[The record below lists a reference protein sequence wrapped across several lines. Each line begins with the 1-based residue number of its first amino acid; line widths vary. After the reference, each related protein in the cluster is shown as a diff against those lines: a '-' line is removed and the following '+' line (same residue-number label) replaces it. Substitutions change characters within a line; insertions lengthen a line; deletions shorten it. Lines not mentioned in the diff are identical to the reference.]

1 MAHLCNFTVLK
12 NSATYVNTRV
22 MVLLELLLIRLR
34 YLLLGY
40 GGNWTTNWLSMYSV
54 L

>member
-1 MAHLCNFTVLK
+1 MAHLCNFTVLTK
-12 NSATYVNTRV
+12 CAVYGNTRV
-22 MVLLELLLIRLR
+22 RVLLELLLIRLR

-40 GGNWTTNWLSMYSV
+40 GGNWTPNGLAMYSV